1 MVLVWQITD
10 DSPNSPNFPTI
21 WCNQFLIIKPSASA
35 SIGDMF
41 GYFCEID
48 LIFAH
53 SSVVIIISAVPKQL
67 HIFAL
72 VWFLTVKLASKEQLK
87 NAAK

>member
-1 MVLVWQITD
+1 
-10 DSPNSPNFPTI
+10 
-21 WCNQFLIIKPSASA
+21 
-35 SIGDMF
+35 MF